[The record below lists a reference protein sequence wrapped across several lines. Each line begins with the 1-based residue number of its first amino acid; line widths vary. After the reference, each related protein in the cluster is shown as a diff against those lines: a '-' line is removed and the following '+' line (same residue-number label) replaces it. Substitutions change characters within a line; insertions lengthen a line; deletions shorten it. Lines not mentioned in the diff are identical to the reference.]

1 MTKSG
6 FGDEPAHAT
15 ACHVQLSPSYLNLT
29 PDQWADRLAAANRL
43 LSPCALCPRE
53 CRVDRL
59 AGETGFCHG
68 GALARVASHGPHF
81 GEEAPL
87 VGHGGSGTIFL
98 SGCNLGCIF
107 CQNYDISHPVAG
119 ETPALPAKGAALRG
133 EEVTAQRLAG
143 LMVSLQQRGCHNL
156 NLVTPTHFLPQILAA
171 IHNAIPLGL
180 RLPIVYNCGGYES
193 VAALR
198 LLDGVVDIYM
208 PDAKFLDAA
217 VARRLC
223 QAPDYPERMQAAIR
237 EMHRQ
242 VGPLQV
248 GPDGIARRGLLVRH
262 LVMPEG
268 QSTTPEV
275 MRFLASLDPDTYV
288 NVMDQYHPCYRAA
301 EVPEIARRLTREE
314 YTAALDAARRAGL
327 RRLDR
332 G

>member
-1 MTKSG
+1 MPEYHS
-6 FGDEPAHAT
+6 
-15 ACHVQLSPSYLNLT
+15 CLNLT
-29 PDQWADRLAAANRL
+29 PDQWADRVAAANRL
-43 LSPCALCPRE
+43 LSPCTLCPRE

-68 GALARVASHGPHF
+68 GVRARVASTGPHF

-87 VGHGGSGTIFL
+87 VGHGGSGTIFF

-107 CQNYDISHPVAG
+107 CQNYDISHHLAG
-119 ETPALPAKGAALRG
+119 N
-133 EEVTAQRLAG
+133 EVTPQRLAG
-143 LMVSLQQRGCHNL
+143 LMVSLQQRGCHNI
-156 NLVTPTHFLPQILAA
+156 NLVTPTHFLPQILQA

-248 GPDGIARRGLLVRH
+248 RPDGIARRGLLVRH

-268 QSTTPEV
+268 QSTTPAV
-275 MRFLASLDPDTYV
+275 MQFLASVDPDIYV
-288 NVMDQYHPCYRAA
+288 NVMDQYHPCYRAD

-314 YTAALDAARRAGL
+314 YAAALNAARRAGL